1 MPDRE
6 LDLGTKSLQDEGI
19 EELTIPISFNGK
31 LAQYF
36 HSPQSEK
43 NGNTSF
49 SQNLTPTVRSAT
61 RRTFEEVHTRRV
73 TRSSKSQYFSTAN
86 SVSSSPRKGRYTAS
100 SPARRN
106 IGSDSIKASSLTNNL
121 RDSIPHNLI
130 LLFVGLNPGIMTG
143 VTGWAYAHPSNLYWK
158 LLHSSAITS
167 IRHPPSDTYR
177 LPELYSVGNTNIVS
191 RPTKNGS
198 QLSRREMDDGVPIL
212 EQKVRE
218 KKPEVVAIV
227 GKSIWESIWRVRK
240 GRAIRKEEFHY
251 GWQGESENMGRTNGR
266 VGNETE
272 WKGARVFVTTT
283 TSGLAAGMRPEEKEA
298 VWKVLGSWV
307 KERREQRKTVEE
319 DGGLTNDEIG

>member
-19 EELTIPISFNGK
+19 EELIRPISFNGK
-31 LAQYF
+31 LEQYF

-43 NGNTSF
+43 NGHTSF
-49 SQNLTPTVRSAT
+49 SQNLTRTVRSAT

-73 TRSSKSQYFSTAN
+73 TRSSKSRYFSTAS
-86 SVSSSPRKGRYTAS
+86 SVVSSPRKGRYTAS

-106 IGSDSIKASSLTNNL
+106 NGSDSIRASSLTNNL

-130 LLFVGLNPGIMTG
+130 LLLVGLNPGIMTG

-251 GWQGESENMGRTNGR
+251 GWQGEGENMGRTNR

-298 VWKVLGSWV
+298 IWKVLGSWV
-307 KERREQRKTVEE
+307 KERREQRKRVEE
-319 DGGLTNDEIG
+319 DRGLNSDEIG

>member
-1 MPDRE
+1 MSDRE
-6 LDLGTKSLQDEGI
+6 LDLGTKPLQDEVVS
-19 EELTIPISFNGK
+19 ELTRLISFNGN
-31 LAQYF
+31 LEQDFYPRPSETNGLTPFAQD
-36 HSPQSEK
+36 
-43 NGNTSF
+43 
-49 SQNLTPTVRSAT
+49 LTPTMRSGT
-61 RRTFEEVHTRRV
+61 KRRMIEEVHTRRV
-73 TRSSKSQYFSTAN
+73 TRSSKSRYLSAAS
-86 SVSSSPRKGRYTAS
+86 SVVSSPRKG
-100 SPARRN
+100 SPAFRN
-106 IGSDSIKASSLTNNL
+106 NGNDATGSSLPNNL

-130 LLFVGLNPGIMTG
+130 LLLVGLNPGIMTG

-198 QLSRREMDDGVPIL
+198 QLSRREMDEGVPIL
-212 EQKVRE
+212 EQKIRE
-218 KKPEVVAIV
+218 KKPEAVAIV

-240 GRAIRKEEFHY
+240 GRAILKAEFHY
-251 GWQGESENMGRTNGR
+251 GWQDESENMGRINGP
-266 VGNETE
+266 VGNEAE

-307 KERREQRKTVEE
+307 KERREQRKRVEQE
-319 DGGLTNDEIG
+319 RGQSIDEVG

>member
-1 MPDRE
+1 MSDRE
-6 LDLGTKSLQDEGI
+6 LDLGTKPLQDEVI
-19 EELTIPISFNGK
+19 SELTRPISFNGK
-31 LAQYF
+31 LEQYCY
-36 HSPQSEK
+36 PRPSEK
-43 NGNTSF
+43 NGRTPF
-49 SQNLTPTVRSAT
+49 AQDLTPTMRSAT
-61 RRTFEEVHTRRV
+61 KRMFEEVHTHRV
-73 TRSSKSQYFSTAN
+73 TRSSKSRYFSAAS
-86 SVSSSPRKGRYTAS
+86 SVVSSPRKGRSTAS
-100 SPARRN
+100 SPGLRN
-106 IGSDSIKASSLTNNL
+106 NGNVATGSSLPNNL

-130 LLFVGLNPGIMTG
+130 LLLVGLNPGIMTG

-191 RPTKNGS
+191 RPTKNGG

-218 KKPEVVAIV
+218 KKPEAVAIV

-240 GRAIRKEEFHY
+240 GRAILKEEFHY
-251 GWQGESENMGRTNGR
+251 GWQDESENMGRINGR
-266 VGNETE
+266 VGNEAE

-307 KERREQRKTVEE
+307 KERREQRKRVEE
-319 DGGLTNDEIG
+319 ERGLSIDEIG